1 LKYKNQIGSNVF
13 YTFAVVCK
21 ESCEKIIKD
30 KVYYACQIDM
40 DIMKET
46 YCIYREPYIGNDS
59 KSYSRNY
66 IGNYNHKYF
75 ISPAEWRDIQIEKIL
90 DEKSS

>member
-1 LKYKNQIGSNVF
+1 
-13 YTFAVVCK
+13 
-21 ESCEKIIKD
+21 
-30 KVYYACQIDM
+30 M

-46 YCIYREPYIGNDS
+46 YCIYRVPYIENDS

-75 ISPAEWRDIQIEKIL
+75 INPAEWRDMQIDNIL
-90 DEKSS
+90 D